1 MTEIDAG
8 HDEVNAEQLRSAVAE
23 SVMGWHCASR
33 SWAYALEV
41 ECWHGDDGGAV
52 MPCAAWRPDEDDRQN
67 LEVLDGMIE
76 QGFDC
81 SVEIT
86 AGEVVVAFSRD
97 DCGEVPVSHP
107 QRRIALLLAALAA
120 R

>member
-1 MTEIDAG
+1 
-8 HDEVNAEQLRSAVAE
+8 
-23 SVMGWHCASR
+23 
-33 SWAYALEV
+33 
-41 ECWHGDDGGAV
+41 

-67 LEVLDGMIE
+67 LEVLDEMIE